1 MQSGNVK
8 VDGTLKAVFLLL
20 GFRFYV
26 VFLLAEEWEMF
37 LVRYR
42 HK

>member
-8 VDGTLKAVFLLL
+8 VDGTLKVGVLLL

-37 LVRYR
+37 LVGYR